1 MAAAR
6 RCTCAAATSS
16 KGGGFAYKYWAHFLS
31 PRPATQLRVL
41 IGSEDPATFRAMPP
55 LVRPSASYWLPG
67 RYFVMDS
74 FKDIT
79 DNNNKL
85 VDRYARL
92 KQAMA
97 DAQASGGAAVAA
109 LEARGVR
116 KDEGMALVL
125 QILLMSECSALFGSY
140 ASNVAILVHDL
151 MHARMVAKRDR
162 MHAVDINGRTYC
174 GCGASFCMKL
184 ERRATREPQRKMLNM
199 VEAFRGNNR
208 NAI

>member
-1 MAAAR
+1 M
-6 RCTCAAATSS
+6 
-16 KGGGFAYKYWAHFLS
+16 
-31 PRPATQLRVL
+31 
-41 IGSEDPATFRAMPP
+41 E
-55 LVRPSASYWLPG
+55 
-67 RYFVMDS
+67 S

-92 KQAMA
+92 VKAMA
-97 DAQASGGAAVAA
+97 EARASGAAAVAPR
-109 LEARGVR
+109 EARGAH

-125 QILLMSECSALFGSY
+125 HILLKSECDSLFGSY

-151 MHARMVAKRDR
+151 MQARMVARR
-162 MHAVDINGRTYC
+162 ERLHAVDINGRTYC

-184 ERRATREPQRKMLNM
+184 ERRSTREPRRAVRNM
-199 VEAFRGNNR
+199 VEAFRGSNI